1 MAVPL
6 RFYIMRCSFFSVVEI
21 LSINHVIMNQKESA
35 LMEKKKIFKII
46 GYLIYAALILGVGV
60 YEDVQGYD

>member
-1 MAVPL
+1 MQ
-6 RFYIMRCSFFSVVEI
+6 FFSVVEI